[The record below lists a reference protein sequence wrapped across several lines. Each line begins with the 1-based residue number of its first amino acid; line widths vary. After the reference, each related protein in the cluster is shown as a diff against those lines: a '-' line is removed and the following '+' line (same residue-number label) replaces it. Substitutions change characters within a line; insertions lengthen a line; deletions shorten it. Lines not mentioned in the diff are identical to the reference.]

1 MSTSEESTAIDA
13 VALRLPVFW
22 PADPSLWFAHVEGQ
36 FRIRHI
42 TSEATKYGNVLSSL
56 PPDTAS
62 EVRDLIITPPADEPY
77 TVLKNAVISRTS
89 GTKPQWMKQLLT
101 TEELGDRKPTQ
112 LLRRMEHLMD
122 GYNID
127 QQPLFKEVFLSRLP
141 STVRAVL
148 ATTPEGM
155 SMSDQAALADRV
167 MEAAGHLAV
176 NQAQASSSDD
186 TASLRQEVAEL
197 KNLLL
202 TTVQARRGPSTD
214 GDRDT
219 PPRRRSLFRSWRPI
233 GADVDI
239 ADANTRQGGFS
250 LQQDRSSNSDQPRWR
265 TTNSPFCYYHQR
277 FGARARK
284 CQQPCDFPP
293 APASG
298 NDNGGGQ

>member
-13 VALRLPVFW
+13 VALRLPAFW
-22 PADPSLWFAHVEGQ
+22 PPDPSLWFAQVEGQ

-77 TVLKNAVISRTS
+77 TVLKNVVISRTS
-89 GTKPQWMKQLLT
+89 GTKPQRMKQLLT
-101 TEELGDRKPTQ
+101 TEELCDRKPTQ
-112 LLRRMEHLMD
+112 LLRRMEHMMD

-176 NQAQASSSDD
+176 NQA
-186 TASLRQEVAEL
+186 
-197 KNLLL
+197 
-202 TTVQARRGPSTD
+202 PSKQ
-214 GDRDT
+214 
-219 PPRRRSLFRSWRPI
+219 LE
-233 GADVDI
+233 
-239 ADANTRQGGFS
+239 
-250 LQQDRSSNSDQPRWR
+250 
-265 TTNSPFCYYHQR
+265 
-277 FGARARK
+277 
-284 CQQPCDFPP
+284 
-293 APASG
+293 
-298 NDNGGGQ
+298 

>member
-1 MSTSEESTAIDA
+1 MSTIEESTAIDA
-13 VALRLPVFW
+13 VALRLPACW
-22 PADPSLWFAHVEGQ
+22 PADPILWFAQVEGQ

-42 TSEATKYGNVLSSL
+42 TSETTKYGNVLSSL

-89 GTKPQWMKQLLT
+89 GTKPQRMKQLLT

-127 QQPLFKEVFLSRLP
+127 QQPCSRKFSCRVFRRRCALY
-141 STVRAVL
+141 L

-176 NQAQASSSDD
+176 NQAHASSSDD
-186 TASLRQEVAEL
+186 AASLRQEVAEL

-202 TTVQARRGPSTD
+202 TTVQARRGSSID

-219 PPRRRSLFRSWRPI
+219 PPRRRSPFRSRRPN

-239 ADANTRQGGFS
+239 AGTNTRQGGSS
-250 LQQDRSSNSDQPRWR
+250 LQ
-265 TTNSPFCYYHQR
+265 
-277 FGARARK
+277 
-284 CQQPCDFPP
+284 
-293 APASG
+293 
-298 NDNGGGQ
+298 